1 MATDSIPHRALQAK
15 LKFWEWKWNLE
26 KRVRPSEKKQA
37 TTILENQDQEC
48 GPMALDQA
56 YKIKSQVTNKIQE
69 VLDGTLTC
77 PAEI

>member
-1 MATDSIPHRALQAK
+1 
-15 LKFWEWKWNLE
+15 
-26 KRVRPSEKKQA
+26 
-37 TTILENQDQEC
+37 
-48 GPMALDQA
+48 MALDQA